1 MCREWERGRMGE
13 RGRLEGVRTGGAAS
27 PPSPGGMLG
36 QVFDQ
41 AGRHHD
47 RISAA
52 LHVVHI

>member
-1 MCREWERGRMGE
+1 MGE